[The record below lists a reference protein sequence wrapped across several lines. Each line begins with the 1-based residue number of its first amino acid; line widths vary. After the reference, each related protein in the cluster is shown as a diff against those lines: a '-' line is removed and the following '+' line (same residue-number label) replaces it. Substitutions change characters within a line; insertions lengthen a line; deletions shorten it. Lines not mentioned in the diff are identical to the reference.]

1 MISLS
6 RLLGF
11 QSAFAASSLVYLLYS
26 AYLLRTEGAALSA
39 APLLPSILLF
49 VAYSA
54 CLFLPRFG
62 SIRAYRASMVLAI
75 LLFGGGGVVGNVVRY
90 LDSGL
95 ESYAGFG
102 AWALAVAINTFGTVW
117 NIVAAL
123 GLFGETK
130 DSERLR

>member
-11 QSAFAASSLVYLLYS
+11 QSAFAALSLAYLLYS
-26 AYLLRTEGAALSA
+26 AYLLRTVGEALSA

-49 VAYSA
+49 VAYGA
-54 CLFLPRFG
+54 CLFLPRIG
-62 SIRAYRASMVLAI
+62 SIRAYRTSMVFAV

-90 LDSGL
+90 LGSGL
-95 ESYAGFG
+95 ESYADFG

-123 GLFGETK
+123 GLF
-130 DSERLR
+130 DLRRNSAFLE